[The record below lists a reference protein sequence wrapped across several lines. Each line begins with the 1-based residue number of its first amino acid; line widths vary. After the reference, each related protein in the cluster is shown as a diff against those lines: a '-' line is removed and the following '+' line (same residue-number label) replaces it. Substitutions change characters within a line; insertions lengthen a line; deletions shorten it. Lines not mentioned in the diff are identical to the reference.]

1 MKFGISGILTIMAYL
16 TITGLNANCYALQS
30 NENAVQNKADS
41 VRKVV
46 AQKDIMDVLRQLRKK
61 EKQNSVKPDT
71 AVRTGKVLFSIVP
84 AFGYTLSSGLIG
96 SINVNSAFY
105 SSNPKTTR
113 ISSITTNFIYTEYKQ
128 ITIPLQAN
136 IWTRNNDYNILIDWR
151 FFKYPQ
157 DTYGLGPNTELS
169 NASKIDY
176 SHLRLHQSVLKE
188 IGTSFFAGIGY
199 LYDRRWNIKEQD
211 KNVDVQQ
218 YGLPPSTV
226 SAGPVVTFLYDSR
239 KNSIN
244 PEKGFYASAQFRSNM
259 KWLKS
264 TSNWQSLIV
273 DLRKYVNLPAGSQN
287 TLAFWN
293 YNWLTVSGKP
303 PYLDLP
309 STGWDPTNNLGR
321 GYIQGR
327 FRSPNLLYLES
338 EYRFAITRNG
348 LLGGV
353 VFGNAQSV
361 SDYPSNNF
369 TKVAP
374 GGGVGLRIK
383 VNKKSRA
390 NAAIDYGF
398 GTKGSRGLFVS
409 LGEVF

>member
-1 MKFGISGILTIMAYL
+1 MNLRITGILTSIFYL
-16 TITGLNANCYALQS
+16 IITGLNAYCRPFQA
-30 NENAVQNKADS
+30 NENTVQDNADS
-41 VRKVV
+41 VAKVV
-46 AQKDIMDVLRQLRKK
+46 VQKDIMDVLRQLKKK
-61 EKQNSVKPDT
+61 EKQSPAKVDTTVK
-71 AVRTGKVLFSIVP
+71 TGKLLFSIIP
-84 AFGYTLSSGLIG
+84 AFGYTLSSGFIG

-113 ISSITTNFIYTEYKQ
+113 ISSITTNFIYTQYKQ
-128 ITIPLQAN
+128 ITVPLQAN
-136 IWTRNNDYNILIDWR
+136 IWTKNNNYNILIDWR

-157 DTYGLGPNTELS
+157 DTYGLGPNTEIS

-188 IGTSFFAGIGY
+188 IGTSFFIGIGY
-199 LYDRRWNIKEQD
+199 LFDRRWNIKEQD
-211 KNVDVQQ
+211 KNADVQE
-218 YGLPPSTV
+218 YGLPPTSV
-226 SAGPVVTFLYDSR
+226 SAGPVATFLYDSR

-244 PEKGFYASAQFRSNM
+244 PEKGFYTSIQFRSNM
-259 KWLKS
+259 KRLKS

-273 DLRKYVNLPAGSQN
+273 DIRKYINLPAGSQN

-327 FRSPNLLYLES
+327 FRSLNLLYLES

-374 GGGVGLRIK
+374 GGGLGLRIK

-398 GTKGSRGLFVS
+398 GAKGSRGLFVS